1 MSYTMMAA
9 DKIFDGS
16 RFLEN
21 KVLVISGEGRI
32 EEIIPVSDAGEEVS
46 FHQGILCPGL
56 INCHCHLELSHMKGL
71 IGEQTGL
78 VDFVCRVVAE
88 RQHPEAEMRKAMED
102 AENQTI

>member
-56 INCHCHLELSHMKGL
+56 IICHYLCVSLSLTGRMMDGVLE
-71 IGEQTGL
+71 IQ
-78 VDFVCRVVAE
+78 
-88 RQHPEAEMRKAMED
+88 
-102 AENQTI
+102 